1 VNTVS
6 HAEKASESSLPTP
19 VLTKLRPDTASKR
32 HGVCSFFALPAFN
45 KGPQRLRNQAVAE
58 LRGTSRVWIRT
69 WRQERA
75 LPSGWGTCRTVPSY
89 LGQRSLVRFCKDSS
103 IRTSHL
109 SPRRNDFA
117 RILPV
122 KLFNLMDQ
130 LGSDSLK

>member
-75 LPSGWGTCRTVPSY
+75 LPSGPLNWRAAETPPFVRCATCRQVECIE
-89 LGQRSLVRFCKDSS
+89 RS
-103 IRTSHL
+103 IRVLLRWQWPWGRLWGCHT
-109 SPRRNDFA
+109 
-117 RILPV
+117 
-122 KLFNLMDQ
+122 
-130 LGSDSLK
+130 